1 MDREI
6 LYTIGEVSELLNINS
21 SKIRFWMKSFPEY
34 LTCIKTPGG
43 QRRFRHSDY
52 VKIRRVKRLISE
64 ERLTLDGVRKRILL
78 EKNRESRLR
87 QVIEAVSKGMRNGVS
102 EDNLVEKISAI
113 IF

>member
-21 SKIRFWMKSFPEY
+21 SKIRFWMKSFPEH
-34 LTCIKTPGG
+34 LTCRKTPGG
-43 QRRFRHSDY
+43 QRRFTESDY
-52 VKIRRVKRLISE
+52 FKIRRIQRLISE
-64 ERLTLDGVRKRILL
+64 ERLTLDGVRKRLLL
-78 EKNRESRLR
+78 EKNRESRLK
-87 QVIEAVSKGMRNGVS
+87 QVIEAVSRGIRNGMS